1 VTHTTVPID
10 QQLTANGLL
19 FHYLDWGTAGRPP
32 MLLLHGFNQT
42 AHTWDEF
49 CPRVC
54 QAYHVRAF
62 DQRGHGDTQWAPNQD
77 YSRDAM
83 VQDIAAIVRELVL
96 PPFILIGMSMGG
108 ANAMTYTA
116 RYPTT
121 VKALVLVD
129 VGPEIKQEGV
139 DNIRR
144 LVGRQEWPSLDA
156 AVTDI
161 HRFNM
166 RRSRDNI
173 RQRLSHSLR
182 QLPSGAWTWKVDEV
196 FRDPHRPRPRDT
208 EGLWEAVRRLP
219 CPTLLINGAESDILA
234 PDAAQRMVTAM
245 PRGQLATVPGAGHSV
260 MGDNPEGFYQAVKT
274 FLDGLA

>member
-1 VTHTTVPID
+1 MSSVHVSARLIMS
-10 QQLTANGLL
+10 GLL
-19 FHYLDWGTAGRPP
+19 TNVA
-32 MLLLHGFNQT
+32 M
-42 AHTWDEF
+42 E
-49 CPRVC
+49 
-54 QAYHVRAF
+54 
-62 DQRGHGDTQWAPNQD
+62 DTQWAPDKD

-96 PPFILIGMSMGG
+96 PLFILIGMSMGG
-108 ANAMTYTA
+108 AHAMTYTS

-144 LVGRQEWPSLDA
+144 LVGLQEWPSLDA

-161 HRFNM
+161 HRFNT

-182 QLPSGAWTWKVDEV
+182 QLPSGAWTWKVMRSSATPIV
-196 FRDPHRPRPRDT
+196 RAHGTLPACGRPCGVCHAPRCSST
-208 EGLWEAVRRLP
+208 ALRVLFWPPTPPSVWWLP
-219 CPTLLINGAESDILA
+219 CPTVTSLLC
-234 PDAAQRMVTAM
+234 Q
-245 PRGQLATVPGAGHSV
+245 
-260 MGDNPEGFYQAVKT
+260 
-274 FLDGLA
+274 GLAIR